1 MIAMIRHTLLLL
13 GLLLAVGLGR
23 ADAMPAPAQV
33 RVVDTWPQGD
43 DIALGQ
49 SGHFYLRLAYRS
61 DHPVGIWVQ
70 GYFHG
75 KPAPVGTSPS
85 IRYDGEGEAL
95 GWLFF
100 LEPDAQVDE
109 IRITA
114 GDGSLDGT
122 PVVATLPVRLS
133 VGAAV
138 AGDEAGKPAWVD
150 ELLAKQRDAQR
161 TAAARNVAAPVS
173 AGETMLFSGF
183 MLLMF
188 AIAIGGLALP
198 AWACWR
204 WRGGWRLAAAV
215 PAALMMLVVGRIV
228 SGVAV
233 DPTSHNLWP
242 FELLQAG
249 VPAVLAIGVMAL
261 LRRVRGTRG

>member
-1 MIAMIRHTLLLL
+1 MKAMIHGVWLM
-13 GLLLAVGLGR
+13 LAVLLPGPLHAAT
-23 ADAMPAPAQV
+23 ADAPAQV
-33 RVVDTWPQGD
+33 QVLDTWPQGD
-43 DIALGQ
+43 DVALGP
-49 SGHFYLRLAYRS
+49 SAHFYLRLAYRT

-75 KPAPVGTSPS
+75 MPAPVGTSPS
-85 IRYDGEGEAL
+85 IRYDGKGEAL

-100 LEPDAQVDE
+100 LKPDAQVDE

-122 PVVATLPVRLS
+122 PVVATLPVHLS
-133 VGAAV
+133 AGADAADTA
-138 AGDEAGKPAWVD
+138 AGQPAWVD
-150 ELLAKQRDAQR
+150 DLLARQRDAR
-161 TAAARNVAAPVS
+161 RAAAARNAATPVS

-188 AIAIGGLALP
+188 AIALGGLALP

-215 PAALMMLVVGRIV
+215 PAALMVLVVGRIV
-228 SGVAV
+228 TGVAA

-249 VPAVLAIGVMAL
+249 VPAMLAIGVMAL
-261 LRRVRGTRG
+261 LRRSRGTRG